1 MLPSTWRGF
10 AVALARKAAR
20 IRRVWRARSPSLSAG
35 FSLSL
40 SLSFSV
46 RVHLQLSGCRRGCE
60 HILEKV
66 CPWSV
71 LLISINCFIW
81 VGGLLPRVIDLTFV
95 IVLKLLKPTSS
106 WIFFTCSKQVYGLW
120 LAIHVVVVDMNK
132 LNWCRNLLVV
142 SQLSQNFAKFAG
154 VEI

>member
-106 WIFFTCSKQVYGLW
+106 WIFLRVGYRSPTCRSAKIGGMKEVVWCLTFVSGHEKLLW
-120 LAIHVVVVDMNK
+120 
-132 LNWCRNLLVV
+132 NLSSWSTLV
-142 SQLSQNFAKFAG
+142 SSY
-154 VEI
+154 